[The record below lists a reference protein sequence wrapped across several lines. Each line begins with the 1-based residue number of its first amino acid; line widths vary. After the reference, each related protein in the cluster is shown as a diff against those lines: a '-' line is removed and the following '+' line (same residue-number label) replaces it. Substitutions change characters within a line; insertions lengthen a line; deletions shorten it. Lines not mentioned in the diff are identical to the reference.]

1 MRLSRA
7 EQAEL
12 NSDAIAAHPADDA
25 RQLYRLECARWRHMN
40 RYMFPEPN
48 CHALD
53 EDSADGDVSCLAYET
68 FVVALNGDDDLLPKR
83 DALELPLFAS
93 LRCHDY
99 PLRMT
104 RLRPERLAS

>member
-12 NSDAIAAHPADDA
+12 NSDAIAAHPADDP
-25 RQLYRLECARWRHMN
+25 RQFHGLECAGWRYMN
-40 RYMFPEPN
+40 RHMFPEPN
-48 CHALD
+48 CDALD
-53 EDSADGDVSCLAYET
+53 EDSTNGDVSCLAHNT
-68 FVVALNGDDDLLPKR
+68 LLAFDDDDDLLSKR
-83 DALELPLFAS
+83 DALELPLLAS